1 MNIKTVIILKKILIE
16 TSNFHTALV
25 NKIRFLYMSIIK
37 NLGDKMNETEADD
50 GQLKILCTACLI
62 SFLIITL
69 LELVNRIV

>member
-1 MNIKTVIILKKILIE
+1 
-16 TSNFHTALV
+16 
-25 NKIRFLYMSIIK
+25 MSIIK